1 MQSSTSRLS
10 LAAWIKSIGQ
20 WILEWVPAG
29 GNVSLDPF
37 LFSIGRVDQH
47 GGGTL
52 HDGVHERPLGVER
65 EVSASCPPLHGL
77 LFPFRHL
84 EQLQP
89 GSAGLR
95 QGFGAP
101 RDQPRGPSVGRP
113 ETPSGLQRDLQPP
126 GRVHRYRAPTKNT
139 LAFFFL
145 LFFGGG
151 GVQTEPLAHPPLPGS
166 SWQEKVSGIR
176 QQMEEHT
183 RSPTALL
190 LSGLEETACEWPRRG
205 WDRCWGWDLEQQ
217 TRASGGRRS

>member
-1 MQSSTSRLS
+1 MDRQPLLDAGGAATGLQLGAAEDKSGQGGLGGAGGGPHLQSSTSRPS

-37 LFSIGRVDQH
+37 LFSIGRVGRH

-52 HDGVHERPLGVER
+52 PDGVHERPLGVER

-89 GSAGLR
+89 GSAGLG
-95 QGFGAP
+95 QGFGAH

-126 GRVHRYRAPTKNT
+126 GRVHRYRAPT
-139 LAFFFL
+139 
-145 LFFGGG
+145 
-151 GVQTEPLAHPPLPGS
+151 QTHP
-166 SWQEKVSGIR
+166 
-176 QQMEEHT
+176 
-183 RSPTALL
+183 
-190 LSGLEETACEWPRRG
+190 GLYIFWG
-205 WDRCWGWDLEQQ
+205 CWLTPISQG
-217 TRASGGRRS
+217 AAGRRR